1 MLWVTRYLYLKMNDS
16 SAADDTINN
25 KAVDD
30 YLRSRLGLLP
40 DEVDWPANTR
50 PSSAAPVGEETSSR
64 TAASAWRVRDAL
76 TSLLGTHVSSVKS
89 DSGLT
94 VLEITSLM
102 NEENE
107 SSLAIADITS
117 SGSPMVT
124 IESIV
129 APFLPP
135 AVTPVTRDD
144 EEGGG
149 RGKLFINAEHV
160 RKAFDAAAY
169 AILRADIQG
178 GGGKKNHPPPL
189 VDGATNYSTST
200 VLSTTTTTPPTDGRP
215 SMPPLIAAMESIR
228 VARLTSLIEASAI
241 PPGGIPSFL
250 KKDNTIPWFHIPL
263 LVNSNETAGAPPAVP
278 AAASANGRVGGG
290 VSSGNNDS
298 GSGNNVVVHE
308 SFMMKRIKLEHDN
321 NENSSNKQ
329 MHDPLLPPSTS
340 PAATAAVPLTTSS
353 SSVTTSTNNLQSAGG
368 GGKRV
373 KLSDEERNRKRR
385 ERDRRRREMER
396 GIISSSS
403 SSNNNDIAKN
413 NSYGASATNICSTV
427 MGTTNSTDKATNTQ
441 SSSEGGGETNL
452 ITATTTTMTTNV
464 PITSLSSSGG
474 NSGQKEEIPSSSS
487 SSSAALPSNISI
499 NKSRK
504 VGATIKTAVRE
515 PPTFNPNIISPVDDV
530 AAVSLAGISDA
541 NPAVSRA
548 LLCAVAAGVF
558 QEYSSTSSTSLL
570 LSAAATNND
579 GEDAKKNNNTSSTS
593 SNIIA
598 AAASA
603 ATTTTDNNVV
613 VKMNDILIA
622 RATRLTN
629 RILNLTHGMTR
640 RGDQRREFRIDTL
653 LSKIS
658 IDIGGGKLS
667 VLTIPSGHSLPLLAP
682 NPFMSTYN
690 DNTMDDSTSGG
701 GSSVLSVFTKSLLA
715 ADHDNEWKHSCLP
728 RLLDVLSK
736 GAGHAILYDMN
747 WTDRAIRVSDLLRNM
762 ITVTTSSRSTSTS
775 NHRSYTN
782 YGPHL
787 IVTSSGGEDFEKF
800 VGVFGQLGSGLHRS
814 TFMKKVNGNNDS
826 STSSSSDD
834 NNVSPLRVLPYHGSK
849 AHRRQLRKHFGSLMP
864 SSESHFAF
872 CAGIQDSPFHV
883 VLTTYSELMED
894 FAHFCQIPFQA
905 VVLDDGMSFIGCA
918 HSDPIGKLG
927 MMWNSGFWN
936 KSGTVSSST
945 SWDFSKDVGVE
956 ASDESPR
963 KCIIS
968 SPGGERTGG
977 TSGKH
982 HTIGLTA
989 RHHILLASRMH
1000 AQYRGQIHKAP
1011 ILGLLSF
1018 LSPQFA
1024 DTIRDDWEKCR
1035 AAGCTHSMSYIQ
1047 TLLARLVIV
1056 YAGDAV
1062 NRSIIDSTALSL
1074 KAITGELVSRQSM
1087 PSYSVTDED
1096 EGLDK
1101 LISSKKISQSNKIA
1115 VAWFPVF
1122 STIRK
1127 EIGQVSLD
1135 LILTGIKRVSATAFV
1150 CEEICT
1156 ASSTTVTGGGGGVA
1170 GLSTYRP
1177 AVRCGRCFSSES
1189 GLKQHVMSSHAPRGT
1204 WLCRISGVDCGTS
1217 QARAQHERALRAPRR
1232 VSSTSPVKGDAL
1244 VVGGDGVSQPSRGRK
1259 RRPEFSSPSE
1269 DQYASGGQIPTDP
1282 NIVTPDLSVI
1292 DIKKLPPH
1300 IKPLLRDPN
1309 FTSRTGGN
1317 SKRYV
1322 YAYRGVCRQQRKG
1335 HDRWQSQISYNGQN
1349 HYLGTF
1355 DSEWDAAAVYSWA
1368 HLLLYGEEATRK
1380 AQLEGEEAA
1389 AAFAQHERDVAE
1401 GKIPPPTPA
1410 IPKKKKRE
1418 VRPKVQIDIAKSD
1431 TMKVESLSTGQQ
1443 NVNSQTEMTPGGER
1457 NSIVSVFNTRTSS
1470 ESGVIDLSK
1479 MKSQIATMLSSGTKG
1494 TSKASILSTRKD
1506 LADLNEKQLLQNVSS
1521 YMTSAS
1527 GATTVN
1533 VLRTSISK
1541 AYLQTSMCPPPTTT
1555 THSNNTTLN
1564 QSTSQDT
1571 TSTTSTNRPYKNAM
1585 IIGLK
1590 ASDFNW
1596 QMKTFIESCGVGGS
1610 MSLSVTIANL
1620 HSQFG
1625 NNGVNG
1631 TFYALIRSS
1640 TFTLGRASND
1650 DCTMN
1655 KYLPPSCNISL
1666 GTPVGNLDC
1675 NIGGPEN
1682 SCSTMAAKI
1691 LFVPSSVN
1699 GNYQFIA
1706 CNNDDVITLNG
1717 QRVCMA
1723 TGPLPLRDKDVC
1735 SVGARVFVFIEEIS
1749 FD

>member
-1 MLWVTRYLYLKMNDS
+1 MNDS

-25 KAVDD
+25 KEVDD
-30 YLRSRLGLLP
+30 YLLSRLGLLP

-50 PSSAAPVGEETSSR
+50 PSSAVGEETSSR
-64 TAASAWRVRDAL
+64 ITAASAWRVRDAL
-76 TSLLGTHVSSVKS
+76 TSLLGAHVSSVKS

-107 SSLAIADITS
+107 SLAIADTTS

-149 RGKLFINAEHV
+149 RGKKLFISAENV

-189 VDGATNYSTST
+189 VDGATNSTST
-200 VLSTTTTTPPTDGRP
+200 VVSTTTTTPPTDGRP

-228 VARLTSLIEASAI
+228 VARITSLIEASAI

-250 KKDNTIPWFHIPL
+250 KKDNTIPWFHTPL
-263 LVNSNETAGAPPAVP
+263 LVNSNETAVLATAVP
-278 AAASANGRVGGG
+278 AATAAANGSGGG
-290 VSSGNNDS
+290 TSSGNNDS
-298 GSGNNVVVHE
+298 GSDNNVVVHE
-308 SFMMKRIKLEHDN
+308 SLMLKRIKLEHDN
-321 NENSSNKQ
+321 NENGSNKQ
-329 MHDPLLPPSTS
+329 IHDPLLPPPSTS
-340 PAATAAVPLTTSS
+340 AAATAAVPLTTSS
-353 SSVTTSTNNLQSAGG
+353 SSVMVLTTTTGG

-403 SSNNNDIAKN
+403 SSNNNDITN
-413 NSYGASATNICSTV
+413 NNLYGASATNISSTV
-427 MGTTNSTDKATNTQ
+427 MGTTSSTAIATNTQ
-441 SSSEGGGETNL
+441 YSSEGGGETNL
-452 ITATTTTMTTNV
+452 ITTTTTLTTNV
-464 PITSLSSSGG
+464 PITSLSISGG
-474 NSGQKEEIPSSSS
+474 NSGQKEEIPSPSSS
-487 SSSAALPSNISI
+487 SSTALPSNIGI

-504 VGATIKTAVRE
+504 VGATTKTAVRA

-558 QEYSSTSSTSLL
+558 QEYSSTSSSSSSSTSLL
-570 LSAAATNND
+570 LSAAANND

-593 SNIIA
+593 STIIA
-598 AAASA
+598 AAAA
-603 ATTTTDNNVV
+603 AETTTTDNNVV

-653 LSKIS
+653 LSKIN

-682 NPFMSTYN
+682 NPFMSTDN
-690 DNTMDDSTSGG
+690 DNTLDDSTSGG
-701 GSSVLSVFTKSLLA
+701 GSSVLSVLTKSLLA
-715 ADHDNEWKHSCLP
+715 ADRDNEWKHSCLP

-762 ITVTTSSRSTSTS
+762 ITVTTSSRSTLTS

-800 VGVFGQLGSGLHRS
+800 VVVFGQLGSGLHRS
-814 TFMKKVNGNNDS
+814 TFMKKVNGDNDS

-834 NNVSPLRVLPYHGSK
+834 NNVSPLRVLPYHGST

-936 KSGTVSSST
+936 KSGTVSSPT

-956 ASDESPR
+956 AADESPR
-963 KCIIS
+963 KGIIS
-968 SPGGERTGG
+968 SPGGEKTGG
-977 TSGKH
+977 TAGKH

-1024 DTIRDDWEKCR
+1024 DTIRDDWGKCR
-1035 AAGCTHSMSYIQ
+1035 AAGCTHSVSYIQ
-1047 TLLARLVIV
+1047 ALLARLVIV

-1135 LILTGIKRVSATAFV
+1135 LILTGIKRVGATAFV

-1156 ASSTTVTGGGGGVA
+1156 ASSTTVTGGGGVA

-1232 VSSTSPVKGDAL
+1232 VSNTSPVKGDAL

-1443 NVNSQTEMTPGGER
+1443 NVNSQTSTDMKTELTPGGER

-1506 LADLNEKQLLQNVSS
+1506 LADMNEKQLLQNVSS

-1541 AYLQTSMCPPPTTT
+1541 AYLQTSMCPPPPPPTT

-1571 TSTTSTNRPYKNAM
+1571 TSTNCPYKNAM

-1640 TFTLGRASND
+1640 TFTLGRASDD

-1655 KYLPPSCNISL
+1655 KYLPSSCNISL
-1666 GTPVGNLDC
+1666 GMPIVDLDC

-1691 LFVPSSVN
+1691 LYLPSSVN
-1699 GNYQFIA
+1699 GNYQFVA